1 MEYRTLGVILTGAT
15 GYVGEGVLL
24 ECLANPAVERVL
36 VVTRRR
42 YDGAHPKLKQLIVPD
57 FMALEEHAAQL
68 SGYDA
73 CFYCAGA
80 SSAGMSEEEYRRVTC
95 DVTLHFA
102 AVTARHNPRMVF
114 CHISGHDVS
123 GRKEKRMWARVK
135 WETENALMALGISAV
150 YNIRAGIMNRTPGQ
164 RNVNFAYRVVAL
176 LYPWLRARLPA
187 QVSTMREVGLAMI
200 NVALKGHPSPILE
213 VPAIRALAA
222 A

>member
-1 MEYRTLGVILTGAT
+1 MQTLKVILTGAT

-24 ECLANPAVERVL
+24 ECLANPLVERVL

-42 YDGAHPKLKQLIVPD
+42 YDGAHPKLEQLIVPD
-57 FMALEEHAAQL
+57 FMALDEHAARL
-68 SGYDA
+68 TGYDA
-73 CFYCAGA
+73 CFYCAGV
-80 SSAGMSEEEYRRVTC
+80 SSAGMSEAEYRRITR

-102 AVTARHNPRMVF
+102 AATARLNPGMVF

-135 WETENALMALGISAV
+135 WETENALMGLGLAAV

-164 RNVNFAYRVVAL
+164 RNVNIAYRVIAL

-187 QVSTMREVGLAMI
+187 LVTTMREVGLAMI
-200 NVALKGHPSPILE
+200 NVSLKGYHAPVLE
-213 VPAIRALAA
+213 VPDIRALAA
-222 A
+222 S